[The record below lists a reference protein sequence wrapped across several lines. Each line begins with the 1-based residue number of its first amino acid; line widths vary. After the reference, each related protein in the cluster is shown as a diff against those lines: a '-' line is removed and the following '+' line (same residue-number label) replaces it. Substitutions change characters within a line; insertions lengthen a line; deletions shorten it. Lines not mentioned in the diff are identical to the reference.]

1 MTKTRK
7 AALGVYLKEQQL
19 CVQQITVYL
28 ENKELAPE
36 CYSTD
41 CYNHR
46 KTVIPPEVDLVK
58 VVKVVKQW
66 I

>member
-1 MTKTRK
+1 M
-7 AALGVYLKEQQL
+7 KEQQL

-46 KTVIPPEVDLVK
+46 KTVIPPQVDLAK